1 MVRRPAVAG
10 HFYPIDKNALLG
22 DLVSLVPDRK
32 DRIDAIGA
40 VSPHA
45 GYMYSGAVAG
55 ELFARLKPKAVYVVL
70 SPNHHGHG
78 ADFAASRESWETP
91 LGTVDVDEQILSSVL
106 KRTSLVEIDKLA
118 HASEHSAEVQLP
130 FIQVT
135 SPGASIVPITV
146 KYGSPHELEEVSYSI
161 ADAVK
166 ESGRD
171 AIIIASSDMTHYE
184 SRAQA
189 AKKDKQAIERILE
202 LDPAGL
208 MRVVEQTSI
217 SMCGYVPT
225 VMMLMASK
233 RLGAKKAELIKYA
246 DSGDVTGD
254 TDEVVGYASIV
265 VYK

>member
-1 MVRRPAVAG
+1 MVRKPAVAG
-10 HFYPIDKNALLG
+10 QFYPIDKNTLLG
-22 DLVSLVPDRK
+22 DLGTLVPVGK
-32 DRIDAIGA
+32 DKIDAIGA
-40 VSPHA
+40 VAPHA

-55 ELFARLKPKAVYVVL
+55 ELYARLEPKAVYVVL

-78 ADFAASRESWETP
+78 ADFAASSEPWDTP
-91 LGTVDVDEQILSSVL
+91 LGTIDVDERILSSVL
-106 KRTSLVEIDKLA
+106 KRTSLVKVDKLA
-118 HASEHSAEVQLP
+118 HAFEHSAEVQVP

-135 SPGASIVPITV
+135 SPGAKIVPITV
-146 KYGSPHELEEVSYSI
+146 KYGSPEELEEVSNSI

-184 SRAQA
+184 SRALA
-189 AKKDKQAIERILE
+189 TKNDNDAIERILA
-202 LDPAGL
+202 LDPLGL
-208 MRVVEQTSI
+208 MRVVEQKNI
-217 SMCGYVPT
+217 SMCGYVPA

-233 RLGAKKAELIKYA
+233 RLGAKKAELIRYA

-254 TDEVVGYASIV
+254 TDAVVGYASIV